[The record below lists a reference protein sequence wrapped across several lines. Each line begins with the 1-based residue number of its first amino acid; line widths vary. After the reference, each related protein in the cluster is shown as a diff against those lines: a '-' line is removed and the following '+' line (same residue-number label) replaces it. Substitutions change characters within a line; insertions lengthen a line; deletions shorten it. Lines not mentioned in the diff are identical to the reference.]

1 MGCQREGER
10 IALRVIGAGGTVIVE
25 TLFGLPGLGQLVASS
40 ITSRDVIMVQGIV
53 VFIAVVYVC
62 INTLVDLGYQ
72 VIDPR
77 VGKVATA

>member
-1 MGCQREGER
+1 MASCFMRK
-10 IALRVIGAGGTVIVE
+10 AGTKKE
-25 TLFGLPGLGQLVASS
+25 W

-62 INTLVDLGYQ
+62 INNLVDLSYQ

-77 VGKVATA
+77 VRKVAAA